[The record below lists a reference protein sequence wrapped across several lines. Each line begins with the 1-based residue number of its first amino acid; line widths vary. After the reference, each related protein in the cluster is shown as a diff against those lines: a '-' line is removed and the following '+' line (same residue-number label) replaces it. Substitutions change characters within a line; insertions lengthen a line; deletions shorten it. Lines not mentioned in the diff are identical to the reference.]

1 MQDGS
6 KKAIIA
12 AFAANLGIA
21 IAKFIGFFFTRSTGM
36 LAEAVHSL
44 ADTGNQLL
52 LLLGSKKSQKRATAE
67 HPFGYGRERY
77 FWAFA
82 VALVIFSLGGA
93 FAFYEGLDKMLH
105 PHEPKNLGIG
115 VGILIFSIAL
125 EGFSF
130 RTAIAEANRVR
141 GNAPFFKFL
150 RHAKTPELP
159 VVLLEDAGALI
170 GLVLALG
177 GLIMAEVT
185 GNARWDAIGSLTIG
199 VLLIAIAIFLSVEMK
214 SLLIGEA
221 ASPEQEAAI
230 TSAIGDSPEVKKLI
244 HMRTMHLGP
253 EELLVGTKV
262 HFDDALTSSELA
274 AAIDAVEARIRSSI
288 PSARVIYVEPD
299 ITRTT

>member
-1 MQDGS
+1 VQDGS

-21 IAKFIGFFFTRSTGM
+21 IAKFIGFVFTRSTGM

-44 ADTGNQLL
+44 ADTGNQGL
-52 LLLGSKKSQKRATAE
+52 LLLGSKKSQKQATDK

-115 VGILIFSIAL
+115 AGILIFSILL
-125 EGFSF
+125 EGYSF
-130 RTAIAEANRVR
+130 KTAITEANKMR
-141 GNAPFFKFL
+141 GDARFFQFL

-185 GNARWDAIGSLTIG
+185 GNARWDAVGSLTIG
-199 VLLIAIAIFLSVEMK
+199 VLLIGIAIFLSVEMK

-230 TSAIGDSPEVKKLI
+230 AAAIEGSPEVKTLI

-253 EELLVGTKV
+253 DELLLGTKV
-262 HFDDALTSSELA
+262 HFDDAFSTAELA
-274 AAIDAVEARIRSSI
+274 VAIDAVEARIRAVV
-288 PSARVIYVEPD
+288 PSTRVIYVEPD
-299 ITRTT
+299 ITRPT

>member
-21 IAKFIGFFFTRSTGM
+21 IAKFIGFLFTRSTGM
-36 LAEAVHSL
+36 LAESVHSL
-44 ADTGNQLL
+44 ADTGNQGL
-52 LLLGSKKSQKRATAE
+52 LLLGSKKSQKEASVK

-77 FWAFA
+77 FWAFS

-93 FAFYEGLDKMLH
+93 FAFYEGLDKIIH
-105 PHEPKNLGIG
+105 PHEPKYFGVG
-115 VGILIFSIAL
+115 VGILLFSIAL
-125 EGFSF
+125 ESFSF
-130 RTAIAEANRVR
+130 TTAIREANHLR
-141 GNAPFFKFL
+141 GSAKFVQFI

-185 GNARWDAIGSLTIG
+185 GNARWDAVGSLSIG
-199 VLLIAIAIFLSVEMK
+199 ILLIAIAIFLSIEMK

-221 ASPEQEAAI
+221 ASSEQEEAI
-230 TSAIGDSPEVKKLI
+230 ATAINGSPEVKRLI

-253 EELLVGTKV
+253 DELLLGTKI
-262 HFDDALTSSELA
+262 HFDDRLTIAELA
-274 AAIDAVEARIRSSI
+274 VAINGVEARIRAAV

-299 ITRTT
+299 IIRPL

>member
-1 MQDGS
+1 VQDGS

-21 IAKFIGFFFTRSTGM
+21 IAKFIGFIFTRSTGM

-44 ADTGNQLL
+44 ADTGNQGL
-52 LLLGSKKSQKRATAE
+52 LLLGSKKSQKEATVK

-125 EGFSF
+125 EGYSF
-130 RTAIAEANRVR
+130 RTAIVEANKMR
-141 GNAPFFKFL
+141 GNTPIFKFL

-199 VLLIAIAIFLSVEMK
+199 VLLIGIAIFLSVEMK

-230 TSAIGDSPEVKKLI
+230 QSAIEGSPEVNKLI

-253 EELLVGTKV
+253 DELLLGTKV
-262 HFDDALTSSELA
+262 HFHDALTNSQLA
-274 AAIDAVEARIRSSI
+274 SAIDAVEARIRAAV
-288 PSARVIYVEPD
+288 PSARVVYVEPD
-299 ITRTT
+299 ITRTP

>member
-12 AFAANLGIA
+12 ALAANLGIA

-44 ADTGNQLL
+44 ADSGNQGL
-52 LLLGSKKSQKRATAE
+52 LLLGSKRAKKGATAM

-93 FAFYEGLDKMLH
+93 FAFYEGLDKLIH

-115 VGILIFSIAL
+115 VGILVFSILL
-125 EGFSF
+125 ESYSF
-130 RTAIAEANRVR
+130 KTAIVEANKLR
-141 GNAPFFKFL
+141 GNTPMFKFL
-150 RHAKTPELP
+150 RRAKTPELP
-159 VVLLEDAGALI
+159 VVLLEDAGALF

-185 GNARWDAIGSLTIG
+185 GNARWDAVGSLTIG
-199 VLLIAIAIFLSVEMK
+199 VLLIGIAIFLSVEMK

-230 TSAIGDSPEVKKLI
+230 AMAIEASPEVHKLI

-253 EELLVGTKV
+253 DELLLGTKV
-262 HFDDALTSSELA
+262 HFDDAFTTSELA
-274 AAIDAVEARIRSSI
+274 SAIDAVEARIRAAV
-288 PSARVIYVEPD
+288 PSARVVYVEPD
-299 ITRTT
+299 IARTA

>member
-1 MQDGS
+1 VQDGS

-12 AFAANLGIA
+12 ALAANLGIA

-44 ADTGNQLL
+44 ADSGNQGL
-52 LLLGSKKSQKRATAE
+52 LLLGSKRAKKGATAM

-93 FAFYEGLDKMLH
+93 FAFYEGLDKLIH

-115 VGILIFSIAL
+115 VGILMFSIVL

-130 RTAIAEANRVR
+130 RTAIVEANKLR
-141 GNAPFFKFL
+141 GKTPMFKFL
-150 RHAKTPELP
+150 RRAKTPELP

-185 GNARWDAIGSLTIG
+185 SNARWDAIGSLTIG
-199 VLLIAIAIFLSVEMK
+199 VLLIGIAIFLSMEMK

-230 TSAIGDSPEVKKLI
+230 ASAIGASPEVKTLI

-253 EELLVGTKV
+253 DELLVGTKV
-262 HFDDALTSSELA
+262 HFDDAFTSAELA
-274 AAIDAVEARIRSSI
+274 SAIDSVEARIRTAVA
-288 PSARVIYVEPD
+288 SARVIYVEPD
-299 ITRTT
+299 ITRPT